1 MNKLVPKLWYMFSED
16 ILNFYFS
23 PPKIIFYVFQS
34 NLKKSTGLRW
44 RWRWRWRWKIFH
56 WEMLRKFSGQLPTY
70 IGGHEKN
77 LGTILELITFEILA
91 AERLRLMEFDNRLI
105 IDCFANVV
113 NILIWQFSTN
123 DRFKSEKYESLL
135 GKSISRNELYWAL
148 FDKYFWLIVIMWRN
162 RLIPINCNYFCWPS
176 DYD

>member
-1 MNKLVPKLWYMFSED
+1 MWEGYDVGGWSCASLCHNVQSVEGQDRLAYMDLIMLALWTCCFN
-16 ILNFYFS
+16 IAVWTLGA
-23 PPKIIFYVFQS
+23 
-34 NLKKSTGLRW
+34 LW
-44 RWRWRWRWKIFH
+44 RATRVVSFV
-56 WEMLRKFSGQLPTY
+56 
-70 IGGHEKN
+70 
-77 LGTILELITFEILA
+77 ELITFEILA

>member
-1 MNKLVPKLWYMFSED
+1 MCLEIFNNKGWKRTLGSWKKLMYWTNCPAHHFSQTNKVH
-16 ILNFYFS
+16 LCHL
-23 PPKIIFYVFQS
+23 Q
-34 NLKKSTGLRW
+34 W
-44 RWRWRWRWKIFH
+44 R
-56 WEMLRKFSGQLPTY
+56 
-70 IGGHEKN
+70 
-77 LGTILELITFEILA
+77 LELITFEILA

>member
-1 MNKLVPKLWYMFSED
+1 MCRTSFFFKQRWPQSEFQIVFLSFCLFVVLSFCISVLLLFY
-16 ILNFYFS
+16 ILPSFCIVWVETFITKKGHLKY
-23 PPKIIFYVFQS
+23 S
-34 NLKKSTGLRW
+34 NYAS
-44 RWRWRWRWKIFH
+44 
-56 WEMLRKFSGQLPTY
+56 Q
-70 IGGHEKN
+70 
-77 LGTILELITFEILA
+77 LELITFEILA